1 MSERKK
7 LNKKKAKKV
16 THKYNFHSETIL
28 GKLNEDIN
36 VVDMVISAK
45 NSEEAYIYINQLF
58 PDFLV

>member
-36 VVDMVISAK
+36 VV
-45 NSEEAYIYINQLF
+45 
-58 PDFLV
+58 